1 MEQNELCAEW
11 RSTSERVFFGILVVS
26 ISSIFVNI
34 YDAVSDVLG
43 AMQSIMSYASYAM
56 GDDVD
61 FSDSIYSKIG
71 IGAKVVLIVGYV
83 LYFIGLTSFAQ
94 IQRTEKTSGYVY
106 KARTALILLIISSV
120 FGFMGSV
127 PLIGFVFKFVKW
139 LLLVIGYIVMRD
151 AYAGL
156 MQSDDFDEAARR
168 GARNVKYAAVCELR
182 LLFLPIMLILIFF
195 IIFVLF
201 SSSISFTGVD
211 SMSLQHMF
219 ASAQGFFYIICFI
232 SIIAMGFALVWGIC
246 AFVWPIMGWY
256 RIMCGGPADITTS
269 IEENSNDE
277 LENVSSEETYVSNAE
292 TIDGTS
298 ELSEEVEEQQEPAV
312 VYDFELEDEDEKKK
326 KWYIGGASA
335 AILIAV
341 VVCFFAFGGSSKNN
355 PLGVQKPKW
364 EKFVKVNESNV
375 KLYKEADVSSAYIQF
390 AVEDCEC
397 DMPDERYVW
406 SDDKAPRGY
415 KVNDYDVEMN
425 TVYPV
430 LDESDGWYR
439 VHFGVGEIQEAY
451 IQKTSCEEVKPEPIT
466 KKIIEKVYGN
476 DKGACKFVEKGEFA
490 NLFILREPFSFG
502 VEENVSMG
510 VLIDGC
516 IVMPAECL
524 CFPQE
529 SDSADVSI
537 FNVSNSLEYKLWHL
551 NCPQNYW
558 EETQD
563 AEFPTAFN
571 VNNLTES
578 DIQKMVMALRPQGS
592 TSSTVY
598 YYFPTVADD
607 RFIEFQYS
615 FSPAVASEVEED
627 KAVTKYEVKNDM
639 LMAEI
644 NGEMVNTEVDGEM
657 GIDLLGTFDLDGDGS
672 MECAVWVNS
681 GGNIVNPAKVI
692 TYDVE
697 NDKFVEA
704 GDLEY
709 TEAPTVEDKDGKT
722 VLLQRAGL
730 RWILYAMEDHKLKRV
745 EDEVKMVGS
754 VRNTIEVDNIYGEDE
769 QGDVKITQD
778 FDGDGNDD
786 ELTFSRDLSHA
797 GGYGQWMGLNT
808 VVLADGTSHDL
819 GLMASKFN
827 ILNQT
832 TNGMPDIIADNYLYR
847 WDGSGYESYVW
858 DGNNIVK
865 GQ

>member
-1 MEQNELCAEW
+1 MKQEGYKFSGLSVLEIVGTVLFFFSLFMPWVEGTNFMG
-11 RSTSERVFFGILVVS
+11 ERVSESLIGVLCEDGSFSDGSMPVIISVVFCILNIILKFFSRSLWASGGVAAFAL
-26 ISSIFVNI
+26 IFVMQFDSLVKKFSTYSLEFSLGVGAIFAFLAAFILIICIICGWVISMSEKAKRIPREEYKKYLVRAGIWLGGAVVVFFLLTFLVMYLSAKSTDDTNGIFTISTFSILICVTIGVGI
-34 YDAVSDVLG
+34 YFPFYYLVLG
-43 AMQSIMSYASYAM
+43 LMVRNLDREETDDGEKVAVEDKSNEQS
-56 GDDVD
+56 
-61 FSDSIYSKIG
+61 
-71 IGAKVVLIVGYV
+71 
-83 LYFIGLTSFAQ
+83 Q
-94 IQRTEKTSGYVY
+94 IE
-106 KARTALILLIISSV
+106 
-120 FGFMGSV
+120 
-127 PLIGFVFKFVKW
+127 
-139 LLLVIGYIVMRD
+139 D
-151 AYAGL
+151 
-156 MQSDDFDEAARR
+156 
-168 GARNVKYAAVCELR
+168 NN
-182 LLFLPIMLILIFF
+182 
-195 IIFVLF
+195 
-201 SSSISFTGVD
+201 VD
-211 SMSLQHMF
+211 S
-219 ASAQGFFYIICFI
+219 
-232 SIIAMGFALVWGIC
+232 
-246 AFVWPIMGWY
+246 
-256 RIMCGGPADITTS
+256 
-269 IEENSNDE
+269 
-277 LENVSSEETYVSNAE
+277 LESSEP
-292 TIDGTS
+292 
-298 ELSEEVEEQQEPAV
+298 VEEQQEPTV

-326 KWYIGGASA
+326 KWYIGGAA
-335 AILIAV
+335 AIVIAAIA
-341 VVCFFAFGGSSKNN
+341 CFFAFSGSSKNN

-390 AVEDCEC
+390 AVENCEC

-415 KVNDYDVEMN
+415 NVNDYDVEIN

-466 KKIIEKVYGN
+466 KKIIDKVYGN
-476 DKGACKFVEKGEFA
+476 DKGAYKFVEKGEFA
-490 NLFILREPFSFG
+490 NLFILREPFGFG

-537 FNVSNSLEYKLWHL
+537 FNASNSSEYKLWHL

-558 EETQD
+558 EETSD

-592 TSSTVY
+592 KSSTVY
-598 YYFPTVADD
+598 YYFPTVATD
-607 RFIEFQYS
+607 RFIEFEYS
-615 FSPAVASEVEED
+615 FSPAAASEVEED

-657 GIDLLGTFDLDGDGS
+657 GIDLFGTFDLDGDGS

-730 RWILYAMEDHKLKRV
+730 RWILYALEDHKLKRV

-754 VRNTIEVDNIYGEDE
+754 VRNTIEVENIYGEDE

-819 GLMASKFN
+819 GLMAAKFN